1 MNIQSLFQTEAERKE
16 AQAHFISL
24 KENDD
29 WKFLCE
35 KVIQAYVDD
44 ITNNILDRDYEWKGA
59 EENEAKR
66 IREHWIVLRKL
77 PEELLKTL
85 IELKEEEISDDPYK
99 TLKDIKR

>member
-16 AQAHFISL
+16 ARSHFISL

-29 WKFLCE
+29 WKFLCDN
-35 KVIQAYVDD
+35 VIQAYIND
-44 ITNNILDRDYEWKGA
+44 ITNNILDRDYEWKGT

-66 IREHWIVLRKL
+66 IREHWILLKKL

-85 IELKEEEISDDPYK
+85 IEPKEEEETNEDPYFK
-99 TLKDIKR
+99 KLKR